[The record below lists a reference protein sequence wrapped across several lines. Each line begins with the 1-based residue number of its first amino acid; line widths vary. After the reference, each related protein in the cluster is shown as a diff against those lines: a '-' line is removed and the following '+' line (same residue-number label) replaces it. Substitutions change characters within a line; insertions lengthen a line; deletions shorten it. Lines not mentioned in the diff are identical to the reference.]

1 MKIVQ
6 INTVCGKGST
16 GRIAVDI
23 ANAAEKYGHECYIAF
38 GYGSTDYHRAYKIGN
53 KYEHLFHNI
62 FFSRLLGLQGYGS
75 IITTYQFIR
84 WLDKIKPDVVHIHN
98 LHANYINQN
107 ILFKY
112 LIEKQISVIFTLHDC
127 LNFTG
132 KCTNYTSV
140 GCQKWKTECNCCPLI
155 KRSGIPSM
163 FFDWSK
169 LIFSTK
175 QAYYKRLYR
184 CQSFGV
190 SQWLRDEARE
200 SILNVNG
207 NSVDYIYNWIDYNI
221 FTPCDNEAIE
231 SFKREYKLIANEKYL
246 ISVSQDWIA
255 GSIRMD
261 DALALAAKLPKEYNL
276 LLIGRMDTSIGLP
289 ANIKHIPY
297 IGSQK
302 KLAAAYSLGEAYVHF
317 SIQDT
322 FGLVIGEAMACG
334 TVPITYDS
342 TACSEIP
349 SVFGIKVRPRDI
361 DGIVNALTLLPEKKR
376 HKEEMIEFVKQT
388 YDKSTNTLKYIKT
401 YESITQGL

>member
-6 INTVCGKGST
+6 VNAVCGTGST
-16 GRIAVDI
+16 GRIVVDI
-23 ANAAEKYGHECYIAF
+23 ANAAEKYGHMCYIAY
-38 GYGSTDYHRAYKIGN
+38 GHGSTDYHRAYKIGN

-75 IITTYQFIR
+75 ILTTYQFTR

-98 LHANYINQN
+98 LHANYINYN

-112 LIEKQISVIFTLHDC
+112 LIKKRIPVVFTLHDC

-132 KCTNYTSV
+132 KCTHYVSA
-140 GCQKWKTECNCCPLI
+140 GCQKWKTGCNNCPLI

-169 LIFSTK
+169 RIFSTK
-175 QAYYKRLYR
+175 QKYYKRLYR

-207 NSVDYIYNWIDYNI
+207 NSVDFIYNWIDYNN
-221 FTPCDNEAIE
+221 FTLCDNETIGC
-231 SFKREYKLIANEKYL
+231 FKRKYKLTSNEKYL
-246 ISVSQDWIA
+246 ISVSQDWKA
-255 GSIRMD
+255 GSIRLNDAM
-261 DALALAAKLPKEYNL
+261 ALASKLPKGYNL
-276 LLIGRMDTSIGLP
+276 LLIGHMDTHIELP
-289 ANIKHIPY
+289 DNIKHIPY
-297 IGSQK
+297 IGRQK
-302 KLAAAYSLGEAYVHF
+302 ELAVAYSLGEAYVHF

-322 FGLVIGEAMACG
+322 FGLVTGEAMACG

-349 SVFGIKVRPRDI
+349 SVFGIKVKPRDI

-388 YDKSTNTLKYIKT
+388 YDKSTNTLRYIKA
-401 YESITQGL
+401 YESIAK